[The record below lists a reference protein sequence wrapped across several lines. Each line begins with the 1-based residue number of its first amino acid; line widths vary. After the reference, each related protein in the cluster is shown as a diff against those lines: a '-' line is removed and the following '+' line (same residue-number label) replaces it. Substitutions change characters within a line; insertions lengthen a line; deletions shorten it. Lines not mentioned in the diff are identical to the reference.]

1 MRKNSTKAIR
11 LNDEELN
18 LFESYANAKGLTFSE
33 LCKSAVIEKI
43 EDEIDLK
50 LAEESYNEYLNDNE
64 TLSHKALF
72 DSLWGENGSLSYWI
86 HKKISKRN
94 KKNR

>member
-11 LNDEELN
+11 LNDDELA

-50 LAEESYNEYLNDNE
+50 LAEECYKEYLKDNE

-72 DSLWGENGSLSYWI
+72 DSL
-86 HKKISKRN
+86 R
-94 KKNR
+94 

>member
-11 LNDEELN
+11 LNDDELN

-50 LAEESYNEYLNDNE
+50 LAEESYQEYLSDNE

-72 DSLWGENGSLSYWI
+72 DSL
-86 HKKISKRN
+86 
-94 KKNR
+94 

>member
-11 LNDEELN
+11 LNDDELT

-72 DSLWGENGSLSYWI
+72 DSL
-86 HKKISKRN
+86 
-94 KKNR
+94 